1 MRYFHPRDS
10 MKVLQLSSHST
21 LRPRHGGQM
30 RSHHIGRCLE
40 DAGFDVSRLAI
51 CWRTEH
57 DVLDDREPIIDT
69 FLTSYSSSKEF
80 TEKLPFSLNL
90 TDYYSV
96 RAVASIG
103 KYRDQVVDYID
114 RIKPDFLLL
123 EHPWAWPIAR
133 LSDHISSGKAKVI
146 YSSQNV
152 EAHLKRKIL
161 GESGASTDAFAS
173 ELADIETLERDL
185 VKNSW
190 ATIVCTPS
198 DADVFSS
205 WGAKKTV
212 VANNGTPERQR
223 TLLKNC
229 LPLTLSPQW
238 NYALF
243 VGSGHPPNIDG
254 FFSLIAPA
262 LPFLRP
268 NQRIVIG
275 GGMCDAINHRIATST
290 SINHYSRDRLVV
302 LGFVDEVV
310 LDAVIENAS
319 AILLPIEYGGGSNLK
334 TSEALVSGKAIVG
347 TEASFRGFEQYQDYS
362 QVTLANTP
370 IAFRKAIDDALTKKT
385 RNSHKIPVELFWQST
400 LSQAVE
406 LLKSAN

>member
-1 MRYFHPRDS
+1 

-40 DAGFDVSRLAI
+40 EAGFNVSRLAI

-57 DVLDDREPIIDT
+57 DLLDDREPIIDT
-69 FLTSYSSSKEF
+69 FLTNYTSSKEF
-80 TEKLPFSLNL
+80 SEKLPFSLNL

-96 RAVASIG
+96 RAVASIE
-103 KYRDQVVDYID
+103 KYRDQVLNYID
-114 RIKPDFLLL
+114 RAKPDILLL
-123 EHPWAWPIAR
+123 EHPWAWSIAR
-133 LSDHISSGKAKVI
+133 LSNHVSSGNTKVV

-161 GESGASTDAFAS
+161 IEAGASTDAFAS
-173 ELADIETLERDL
+173 VLTDIETLERDL

-190 ATIVCTPS
+190 ATIVCTPA

-205 WGAKKTV
+205 WGARKVV
-212 VANNGTPERQR
+212 VANNGTAERQR
-223 TLLKNC
+223 AILKNC
-229 LPLTLSPQW
+229 LPSTLSPEW
-238 NYALF
+238 SYALF
-243 VGSGHPPNIDG
+243 AGSGHPPNIDG
-254 FFSLIAPA
+254 FFNLVAPA
-262 LPFLRP
+262 LPYLRP

-275 GGMCDAINHRIATST
+275 GSMCDTINHRIATS
-290 SINHYSRDRLVV
+290 SMHHYSRNRLVV

-334 TSEALVSGKAIVG
+334 TSEALVSGKVIVG
-347 TEASFRGFEQYQDYS
+347 TEASFRGFEEYQNYP
-362 QVTLANTP
+362 QVKLASTPTL
-370 IAFRKAIDDALTKKT
+370 FREAIDDALTNKT
-385 RNSHKIPVELFWQST
+385 GDNHKIPAELLWQST
-400 LSQAVE
+400 LKQAVE
-406 LLKSAN
+406 LLKSANQATIEQVG

>member
-1 MRYFHPRDS
+1 

-21 LRPRHGGQM
+21 LKPRHGGQM

-40 DAGFDVSRLAI
+40 EANFDVSRLAI

-57 DVLDDREPIIDT
+57 DLFDDREPIIDT
-69 FLTSYSSSKEF
+69 FLTSYNVSKEF
-80 TEKLPFSLNL
+80 TEKMPLSLNL
-90 TDYYSV
+90 ADYYSV
-96 RAVASIG
+96 RAVASIE
-103 KYRDQVVDYID
+103 KYRDQVLDHID
-114 RIKPDFLLL
+114 RVKPDILLL
-123 EHPWAWPIAR
+123 EHPWAWLIAR

-161 GESGASTDAFAS
+161 GEAGASADAFAT
-173 ELADIETLERDL
+173 ELADIEALERDL
-185 VKNSW
+185 IKNSW
-190 ATIVCTPS
+190 ATIVCTPA

-205 WGAKKTV
+205 WGAKKV
-212 VANNGTPERQR
+212 VIANNGTANRQR
-223 TLLKNC
+223 TSLGNC
-229 LPLTLSPQW
+229 LPPALDPQW
-238 NYALF
+238 SYALF
-243 VGSGHPPNIDG
+243 VGSGHPPNVDG

-268 NQRIVIG
+268 DQRIVIG
-275 GGMCDAINHRIATST
+275 GSMCDTINHRIATST
-290 SINHYSRDRLVV
+290 SIHHYSRNRLVM
-302 LGFVDEVV
+302 LGFVDETV

-347 TEASFRGFEQYQDYS
+347 TEASFRGFEQYQNYP

-370 IAFRKAIDDALTKKT
+370 IAFRKAIDDALTKKEGDT
-385 RNSHKIPVELFWQST
+385 YKVPVELFWQST